1 MQNLDKDILIKNIK
15 SLMDKNGMK
24 QEHLA
29 KAINVGQPS
38 ISKCLSGKQSI
49 SIDLAYSIAKHFDVT
64 LDDLCRGA
72 VEKTTEET
80 PTPQT
85 LSAKDEFIKACEGLA
100 DVFKFTGLHTK
111 EIDLRE
117 VAYVE
122 EYGQNGYPT
131 GYYGPKKDQFNM
143 DPVHKYIA
151 MFFPNYA
158 TVETA
163 FSSQAE
169 ADEYFSEL
177 RCCGNL
183 INRHYHINKF
193 LTQLADLN
201 SIYQNGSMTKEAYFH
216 AIDSNLEKVRE

>member
-1 MQNLDKDILIKNIK
+1 MQNLNKDILIKNIK

-29 KAINVGQPS
+29 KAINVSQPS

-72 VEKTTEET
+72 VEKNTEEA

-100 DVFKFTGLHTK
+100 DVFKFTALHTK

-117 VAYVE
+117 VTYIE
-122 EYGQNGYPT
+122 EYDQNGYPT
-131 GYYGPKKDQFNM
+131 GYYGQKKDHFDM

-158 TVETA
+158 TLETD
-163 FSSQAE
+163 FSSQDE

-183 INRHYHINKF
+183 INSHYHINKF

-216 AIDSNLEKVRE
+216 AIDSNLEKILE